1 MAEHKAAEAVVA
13 NPGPRKQVAQRGQAK
28 KRHQLKENYMK
39 ARQMRGADRSKL
51 VGEFLC
57 IMGHNVITSTM
68 IGRNTNLE
76 YSEDPNNVIE
86 ENSNNISNWQIL
98 NESNLEEIDEGE
110 NPYKHRKVGVSKK
123 TQEKQ
128 QMESSQWWRG
138 AKCPSCN
145 TGFTSR
151 SKQKQCH
158 SCDKYSHIKKQCLS
172 MSEEDTGVFLCKK
185 CNSCSGDLASR
196 TSTGKNSF
204 KCKRCDYK
212 TW

>member
-1 MAEHKAAEAVVA
+1 MNRELKQQYPSPGILLCFLKEQITMAEHKAAEAVVA

-51 VGEFLC
+51 VGEFLS

-110 NPYKHRKVGVSKK
+110 NP
-123 TQEKQ
+123 
-128 QMESSQWWRG
+128 
-138 AKCPSCN
+138 
-145 TGFTSR
+145 
-151 SKQKQCH
+151 
-158 SCDKYSHIKKQCLS
+158 
-172 MSEEDTGVFLCKK
+172 
-185 CNSCSGDLASR
+185 
-196 TSTGKNSF
+196 
-204 KCKRCDYK
+204 
-212 TW
+212 